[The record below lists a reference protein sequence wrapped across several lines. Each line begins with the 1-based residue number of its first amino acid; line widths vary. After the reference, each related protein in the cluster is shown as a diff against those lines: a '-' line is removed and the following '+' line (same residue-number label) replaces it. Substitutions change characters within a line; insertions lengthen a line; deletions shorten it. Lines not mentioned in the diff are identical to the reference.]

1 MDQMDKVY
9 WKLSEYIKS
18 VKDLKELDSVVKDL
32 TRYSDK
38 DIFQRIKNVTTI
50 EDDWITFTES
60 KIKYVEAAVFENRQ
74 FIREEGEVLP
84 IERIRKVSHSSV
96 EHLARHSDYIEK
108 YTEDEDIIPSKLY
121 TINKDTDYGVYENK
135 FIYLLLLTLNDFIY
149 RIREE
154 IVASVKGLNGDFQ
167 IQRRN
172 EILGDEI
179 ALSLKMEFRGV
190 NADEEL
196 SEHEASKLQRM
207 DSLRER
213 VNALLATPLMQIV
226 SHEPVISSNITKTNV
241 LTMNENFS
249 NSLELYEYL
258 LNYDKKPYKVDK
270 TSEVIPLSS
279 NITFPLLGLEL
290 LVSLL
295 KDSKVTDYE
304 VYRNE
309 LDASEKKKAIDEL
322 SKRIEKLRDKYQK
335 DPGDYI
341 ALLEDKINLLEGQV
355 GTLDALKGNL
365 NELIV
370 VKEALDRDNKSLRK
384 DIDNLLGKL
393 KDIEEKLKDVN
404 ASEDLIRS
412 QYEDKLKEKNKEIEE
427 LRENLTKANDNLSS
441 TTIEKQNL
449 ESKVDRL
456 KEDLANERDKIDEL
470 IRTHDLEIEAKNKEI
485 EELIEFKRLNEARF
499 KGIQAMAGELLAD
512 NAEKSK
518 EAFDELEME
527 YNAFT
532 KYFNEV
538 WEQTKK
544 EIIKEIK
551 RKKG

>member
-290 LVSLL
+290 LVFLL

-485 EELIEFKRLNEARF
+485 EELLEFKRLNEARF

>member
-241 LTMNENFS
+241 LTMNENFF

-485 EELIEFKRLNEARF
+485 EELLEFKRLNEARF

>member
-18 VKDLKELDSVVKDL
+18 VKDLKELDSIVKDL

-108 YTEDEDIIPSKLY
+108 YTPDEDIIPSKLY

-370 VKEALDRDNKSLRK
+370 VKEALERDNKSLRK

-449 ESKVDRL
+449 ESKVERL

-485 EELIEFKRLNEARF
+485 EELLEFKRLNEARF

>member
-365 NELIV
+365 NELIA
-370 VKEALDRDNKSLRK
+370 VKEALDHDNKSLRK

-485 EELIEFKRLNEARF
+485 EELLEFKRLNEARF

>member
-485 EELIEFKRLNEARF
+485 EELLEFKRLNEARF

>member
-412 QYEDKLKEKNKEIEE
+412 QYEDRLKEKNKEIEE

-449 ESKVDRL
+449 ESKVERL

-485 EELIEFKRLNEARF
+485 EELLEFKRLNEARF

>member
-427 LRENLTKANDNLSS
+427 LRENLTKANNNLSS

-485 EELIEFKRLNEARF
+485 EELLEFKRLNEARF